1 MNDLRCPAFCRSFT
15 TPKLIHHPPKPSI
28 SLQIESRAA
37 LQTSIVAPFAAMW
50 DVVWTDPDKEL
61 VGERRVRKAKSRNDR
76 HTSLRSR
83 NERHSIATESS
94 LSSQDS
100 PFTLWRSKAKRSAE
114 QPKGNVV
121 PPQPKTPSLSGT
133 GPPSL
138 LSSISPFSKSFE
150 FESRRSSA
158 AVTSAPTS
166 PREDHVSST
175 GTHHSGST
183 KRTTVES
190 FPLPQFD
197 GKINSKHS
205 QTVKN

>member
-1 MNDLRCPAFCRSFT
+1 
-15 TPKLIHHPPKPSI
+15 
-28 SLQIESRAA
+28 
-37 LQTSIVAPFAAMW
+37 MW

-61 VGERRVRKAKSRNDR
+61 VGERRVRKAKSRNER
-76 HTSLRSR
+76 HTSLGNH

-100 PFTLWRSKAKRSAE
+100 PFSLWRSKAKRSAE
-114 QPKGNVV
+114 QPKGNSVTSH
-121 PPQPKTPSLSGT
+121 PKTPSLSDT

-150 FESRRSSA
+150 LESRRSSA

-175 GTHHSGST
+175 GTHQSGST
-183 KRTTVES
+183 KRTTIES

-197 GKINSKHS
+197 GKINSKH
-205 QTVKN
+205 